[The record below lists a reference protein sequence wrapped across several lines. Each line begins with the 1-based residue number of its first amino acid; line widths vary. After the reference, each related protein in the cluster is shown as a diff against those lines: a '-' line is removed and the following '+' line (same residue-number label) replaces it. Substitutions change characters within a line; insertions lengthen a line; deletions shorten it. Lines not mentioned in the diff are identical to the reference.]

1 MGCSHRADTGFQLC
15 NIGYIHTMLH
25 TFVLALFGFIGIAIK
40 NVFKKHLDDKTKRE
54 VAMTVV
60 KAMEQMY
67 ADLTGTERY
76 EKAMESMSE
85 MLEQKGIA
93 ITELEIKML
102 IEAAVKEM
110 NTNIKKTEAIAN
122 VNSETATKLP

>member
-1 MGCSHRADTGFQLC
+1 MVKEFIALY
-15 NIGYIHTMLH
+15 GYDMLH